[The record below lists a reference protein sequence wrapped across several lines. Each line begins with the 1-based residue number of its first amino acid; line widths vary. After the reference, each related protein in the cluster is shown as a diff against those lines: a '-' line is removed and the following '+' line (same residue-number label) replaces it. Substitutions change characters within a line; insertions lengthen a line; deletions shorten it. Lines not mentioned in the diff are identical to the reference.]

1 MTRGRY
7 VSDRTHPTEWP
18 HRINAPHT
26 VWDLAA
32 KRDLDGAVML
42 AAKAIDLGIATTDDL
57 RWALASRPRQRHR
70 GLLTEVLADVEA
82 GAESPTEV
90 RYIRDV
96 ERAHDLPKGTVQS
109 PLADGQRRDVECEEL
124 RVVVEIDG
132 RLNHDGWKARRRD
145 GRRDR
150 KSLVEGRLT
159 VRAYWTDLVPS
170 PCDLAADVASILQDR
185 GWSSRPRRCRRRDC
199 VIERASPGEDAAA

>member
-1 MTRGRY
+1 
-7 VSDRTHPTEWP
+7 
-18 HRINAPHT
+18 
-26 VWDLAA
+26 
-32 KRDLDGAVML
+32 ML

-109 PLADGQRRDVECEEL
+109 PLADGQRRDVEYEEL

-185 GWSSRPRRCRRRDC
+185 GWSSRPRRGRRRDY
-199 VIERASPGEDAAA
+199 VIERESPGEDAAA